1 MDWNVLITALVGCVT
16 TFVSGFGTWLFSRKK
31 YNVGVYTD
39 KISNMEAS
47 LSFYEKLT
55 ESNNKILTDI
65 LEKSERLAESNVKLM
80 IEVQNLKAQVDLL
93 ITILKSELGEVNL
106 DKYGIKIQDGTVI
119 KLDKKNG
126 TKTTKN

>member
-1 MDWNVLITALVGCVT
+1 
-16 TFVSGFGTWLFSRKK
+16 
-31 YNVGVYTD
+31 
-39 KISNMEAS
+39 MEAS

-93 ITILKSELGEVNL
+93 VTILKNELGEINL
-106 DKYGIKIQDGTVI
+106 DKYGIKIQDGAVI
-119 KLDKKNG
+119 KLNRKDG
-126 TKTTKN
+126 TETTKN

>member
-31 YNVGVYTD
+31 YNVGVDTD

>member
-16 TFVSGFGTWLFSRKK
+16 TFISGFGTWLFSRKK
-31 YNVGVYTD
+31 YNVGVDTD

-93 ITILKSELGEVNL
+93 VTILKNELGEINL
-106 DKYGIKIQDGTVI
+106 DKYGIKIQDGAVI
-119 KLDKKNG
+119 KLNRKDG
-126 TKTTKN
+126 TETTKN

>member
-1 MDWNVLITALVGCVT
+1 MDWNVLITALIGCVT

-31 YNVGVYTD
+31 YNVGVDTD

-93 ITILKSELGEVNL
+93 VTILKSELGEVNL
-106 DKYGIKIQDGTVI
+106 DKYGIKIQDGNVI
-119 KLDKKNG
+119 KLDRENG

>member
-31 YNVGVYTD
+31 YNVGVDTD

-65 LEKSERLAESNVKLM
+65 LEKSEKLAESNVKLM

-93 ITILKSELGEVNL
+93 VTILKSELGEVNL
-106 DKYGIKIQDGTVI
+106 DKYGIKIQDGNVI
-119 KLDKKNG
+119 KLDRKNG

>member
-1 MDWNVLITALVGCVT
+1 MEWNVIITALVGCAT
-16 TFVSGFGTWLFSRKK
+16 TFISGFGTWIFSRRK
-31 YNVGVYTD
+31 YNVGVDSD

-65 LEKSERLAESNVKLM
+65 LDKSEKLAESNVELM

-93 ITILKSELGEVNL
+93 VTILKTELGELNL
-106 DKYGIKIQDGTVI
+106 EKYGIKIENGVVTKVTS
-119 KLDKKNG
+119 KNG
-126 TKTTKN
+126 TKTSKK

>member
-1 MDWNVLITALVGCVT
+1 MDWNVLITALIGCVT

-31 YNVGVYTD
+31 YNVGVDTD

-93 ITILKSELGEVNL
+93 VTILKSELGEVNL
-106 DKYGIKIQDGTVI
+106 DKYGIKIQDGNVI
-119 KLDKKNG
+119 KLDRKDG
-126 TKTTKN
+126 TETTKN

>member
-31 YNVGVYTD
+31 YNVGVDTD

-65 LEKSERLAESNVKLM
+65 LEKSEKLAESNVKLM

-93 ITILKSELGEVNL
+93 VTILKSELGEVNL

>member
-31 YNVGVYTD
+31 YNVGVDTD

-93 ITILKSELGEVNL
+93 ITILKNELGEVNL

-119 KLDKKNG
+119 KLDRKHG

>member
-1 MDWNVLITALVGCVT
+1 MEWNVIITALVGCVT
-16 TFVSGFGTWLFSRKK
+16 TFISGFGTWLFSRKK
-31 YNVGVYTD
+31 YNVGVDTD

-65 LEKSERLAESNVKLM
+65 LEKSEKLAESNVKLM

-106 DKYGIKIQDGTVI
+106 DKYGIKIQDGNVI
-119 KLDKKNG
+119 KLDRKNG
-126 TKTTKN
+126 TKTSKN

>member
-31 YNVGVYTD
+31 YNVGVDTD

-65 LEKSERLAESNVKLM
+65 LEKSEKLAESNVKLM

-93 ITILKSELGEVNL
+93 VTILKSELGEVNL

-119 KLDKKNG
+119 KLDKKDG

>member
-31 YNVGVYTD
+31 YNVGVDTD

-65 LEKSERLAESNVKLM
+65 LEKSEKLAESNVKLM

-119 KLDKKNG
+119 KLDRKNG

>member
-31 YNVGVYTD
+31 YNVGVDTD

-65 LEKSERLAESNVKLM
+65 LEKSEKLAESNVKLM

-93 ITILKSELGEVNL
+93 VTILKSELGEVNL

-119 KLDKKNG
+119 KLDRKNG

>member
-31 YNVGVYTD
+31 YNVGVDTD

-65 LEKSERLAESNVKLM
+65 LEKSEKLAESNVKLM

-93 ITILKSELGEVNL
+93 VTILKSELGEVNL
-106 DKYGIKIQDGTVI
+106 DKYGIKIQDGNVI
-119 KLDKKNG
+119 KLDRKDG
-126 TKTTKN
+126 TETTKN